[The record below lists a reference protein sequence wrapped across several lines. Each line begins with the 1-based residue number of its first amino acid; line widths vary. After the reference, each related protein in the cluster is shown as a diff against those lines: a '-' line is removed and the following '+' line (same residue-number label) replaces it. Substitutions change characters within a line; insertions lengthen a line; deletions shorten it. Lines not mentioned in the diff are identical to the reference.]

1 MLLNFELILS
11 LLVPAAIAVKENN
24 KSTANTTLD
33 HLQEAFNGETNAH
46 HRYLAF
52 AAQADAEGFHQAASL
67 FRATARAE
75 EIHARNHADVIRM
88 MGGHPKARIE
98 KPDVKSTAENLRAA
112 MEGEMYEVDTMYPPM
127 IAEAKASKH
136 PEAVRTF
143 TYALTTEAEHAR
155 LFESALKN
163 LDKMKK
169 TTTYYVC
176 NVCGYTVASLN
187 FLRCLVC
194 GHSKTDYL
202 AVE

>member
-11 LLVPAAIAVKENN
+11 LLVPAAVAIKESD
-24 KSTANTTLD
+24 KTTTGTTLD

-46 HRYLAF
+46 YRYLAF
-52 AAQADAEGFHQAASL
+52 AAQADVEGFHQVASL
-67 FRATARAE
+67 YRATARAE
-75 EIHARNHADVIRM
+75 EIHARNHSDVIRM
-88 MGGHPKARIE
+88 MGAQPKSKIE
-98 KPDVKSTAENLRAA
+98 KPVVKSTRENLQIA
-112 MEGEMYEVDTMYPPM
+112 MDGEIYERDKMYPPM
-127 IAEAKASKH
+127 IEEAKASKH

-143 TYALTTEAEHAR
+143 IYALKTEAEHAR
-155 LFESALKN
+155 LFEGALKN
-163 LDKMKK
+163 LDKMKE

-176 NVCGYTVASLN
+176 SVCGYTVGSMN